1 MPFHLS
7 LVDNVQKASSSI
19 MFQLLVLAL
28 PSLFSLVFFLKAHM
42 LNMIVQ
48 QKMMV
53 GIMIPNFVMSIGDVY
68 MEHPKNLNVL
78 VVLLGIIMQI
88 VVIGL
93 IVLIVHVLK
102 KQQQRQYLEMT
113 TDKILQKKEGMI
125 LMDKMMIDLLLLKN
139 PKRKRKNLE
148 N

>member
-1 MPFHLS
+1 
-7 LVDNVQKASSSI
+7 
-19 MFQLLVLAL
+19 
-28 PSLFSLVFFLKAHM
+28 M

-113 TDKILQKKEGMI
+113 TDKIL
-125 LMDKMMIDLLLLKN
+125 
-139 PKRKRKNLE
+139 
-148 N
+148 

>member
-1 MPFHLS
+1 
-7 LVDNVQKASSSI
+7 
-19 MFQLLVLAL
+19 
-28 PSLFSLVFFLKAHM
+28 M

-68 MEHPKNLNVL
+68 MEHRKNLNVL
-78 VVLLGIIMQI
+78 VGLLGIIMKI

-102 KQQQRQYLEMT
+102 KQQQNQYL
-113 TDKILQKKEGMI
+113 
-125 LMDKMMIDLLLLKN
+125 KMMMIQ
-139 PKRKRKNLE
+139 E
-148 N
+148 

>member
-28 PSLFSLVFFLKAHM
+28 PSLFSLVFFSKVHL
-42 LNMIVQ
+42 LNTIVQ

>member
-1 MPFHLS
+1 
-7 LVDNVQKASSSI
+7 
-19 MFQLLVLAL
+19 LAL
-28 PSLFSLVFFLKAHM
+28 PSLFSLVFFSKVHL
-42 LNMIVQ
+42 LNTIVQ
-48 QKMMV
+48 QKMMG

-68 MEHPKNLNVL
+68 MEHRKNLNVL
-78 VVLLGIIMQI
+78 VVLLGIIMKI

-102 KQQQRQYLEMT
+102 KQQQRQYLKVT
-113 TDKILQKKEGMI
+113 KKKEGMI
-125 LMDKMMIDLLLLKN
+125 LMEKMMIDLLLLKN

>member
-1 MPFHLS
+1 
-7 LVDNVQKASSSI
+7 
-19 MFQLLVLAL
+19 
-28 PSLFSLVFFLKAHM
+28 M

-68 MEHPKNLNVL
+68 MEHRKNLNVL
-78 VVLLGIIMQI
+78 VGLLGIIMKI

-102 KQQQRQYLEMT
+102 KQQQKQYL
-113 TDKILQKKEGMI
+113 
-125 LMDKMMIDLLLLKN
+125 KMMMIQ
-139 PKRKRKNLE
+139 E
-148 N
+148 

>member
-1 MPFHLS
+1 
-7 LVDNVQKASSSI
+7 
-19 MFQLLVLAL
+19 
-28 PSLFSLVFFLKAHM
+28 
-42 LNMIVQ
+42 
-48 QKMMV
+48 MMV

-113 TDKILQKKEGMI
+113 TDKIL
-125 LMDKMMIDLLLLKN
+125 
-139 PKRKRKNLE
+139 
-148 N
+148 